1 MSDLHGFFPQKNL
14 HNTVE
19 LAPRI
24 EVFDL
29 ILLIFTS
36 YHPTPRKPK
45 TLGLLGFGFLGFLT
59 ARIEVFDLILLI
71 DESYHHILLGFLVL
85 LLIFYVIKITSW
97 YFN

>member
-1 MSDLHGFFPQKNL
+1 MRVGNSREFPEIP
-14 HNTVE
+14 V
-19 LAPRI
+19 PRNYQEI
-24 EVFDL
+24 SAAT
-29 ILLIFTS
+29 ILLGS
-36 YHPTPRKPK
+36 
-45 TLGLLGFGFLGFLT
+45 GFLGFLT

>member
-1 MSDLHGFFPQKNL
+1 MIRRDGKPW
-14 HNTVE
+14 
-19 LAPRI
+19 
-24 EVFDL
+24 VFWV
-29 ILLIFTS
+29 
-36 YHPTPRKPK
+36 
-45 TLGLLGFGFLGFLT
+45 FGFSGFLT